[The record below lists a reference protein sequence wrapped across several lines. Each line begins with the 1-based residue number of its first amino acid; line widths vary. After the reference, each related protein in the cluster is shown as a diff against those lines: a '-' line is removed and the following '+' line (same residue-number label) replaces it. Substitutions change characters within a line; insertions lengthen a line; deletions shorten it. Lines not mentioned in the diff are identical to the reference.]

1 MTATSDAESPD
12 DEAAAAAPVAT
23 IPQDAAEEQPVP
35 AALEAVQAETAE
47 PVATAPQE
55 DSLPEQAAVA
65 TKTEQIVAAV
75 EPEQVATA
83 APAPVVS
90 EPTPEPVVA
99 AAPVPEPVTLESNPV
114 VVQVVADSAPE
125 PAPIQGD
132 LLEIVAQAGLELV
145 ETAHAAPEVVA
156 APVAR
161 PPRPRRKRKA
171 APVIA
176 EEPLA
181 QVETGRSLD

>member
-1 MTATSDAESPD
+1 
-12 DEAAAAAPVAT
+12 
-23 IPQDAAEEQPVP
+23 
-35 AALEAVQAETAE
+35 
-47 PVATAPQE
+47 
-55 DSLPEQAAVA
+55 LPEEAAVA

-75 EPEQVATA
+75 ELEQTLAAVEPEQVATA
-83 APAPVVS
+83 APAEVVS
-90 EPTPEPVVA
+90 EPAPEPVVTA
-99 AAPVPEPVTLESNPV
+99 VPVAEPVALESNPV

-145 ETAHAAPEVVA
+145 ETATAAPEVVA

-181 QVETGRSLD
+181 QVETGGSPN